1 MQLRQMLDIKE
12 KISEMLLEPGYT
24 PSNSL
29 IEGILYGIGLDAQK
43 HIKLFEGLLNRA
55 QGVNRAIEEDSKKVI
70 IERIDTV
77 LQLEWNII
85 NQIKILIDQVT
96 DQTTKKILNTILGD
110 IQRHE
115 KTLSELKKV
124 IKSLSKEEETVLD
137 QIWKYSLEFTE

>member
-1 MQLRQMLDIKE
+1 MQLRQMLEIKE
-12 KISEMLLEPGYT
+12 KISEMLLEPDYA

-43 HIKLFEGLLNRA
+43 HAKLFDGLLNRA
-55 QGVNRAIEEDSKKVI
+55 KGVNQPIEEDSKENI
-70 IERIDTV
+70 LERIDTV
-77 LQLEWNII
+77 LELEWNVI
-85 NQIKILIDQVT
+85 NQIKMLIDKVT

-124 IKSLSKEEETVLD
+124 IKSLCKEEETALD